1 MAVSGAFTIPEQPAD
16 GAGTDALVGT
26 VRLIPLGGNGKTAPN
41 VMYEVAASLASDA
54 SGGNNTITITFDSRF
69 QSLVTLVNI
78 VNSSASGAIEA
89 AYELVAT
96 ASNTRFR
103 AFDNAVPVN
112 SLDALNVSVW
122 NPPPLMDMDQLVT
135 KVPNVTGDVHIV
147 NAMIYCFNRRVLE
160 MTPMYQILANLP
172 RPGLIDHPPN

>member
-1 MAVSGAFTIPEQPAD
+1 MAVAGAFTIPQQPSEGG
-16 GAGTDALVGT
+16 GADALVGT
-26 VRLIPLGGNGKTAPN
+26 LRVIPLGGNGKTAPHL
-41 VMYEVAASLASDA
+41 MYEVAASLASDA
-54 SGGNNTITITFDSRF
+54 SGGNNEITISFDTRF
-69 QSLVTLVNI
+69 KSLVTLVNI
-78 VNSSASGAIEA
+78 VNTSASGAIEA
-89 AYELVAT
+89 VFELVAT

-112 SLDALNVSVW
+112 SLDAINLSVW

-160 MTPMYQILANLP
+160 MTPIYQILANLP